1 MKRKQGIYWA
11 VLLIGLGSILGAYY
25 VLESREPRSH
35 RGPVDLETIR
45 MRFDTIEHSVNS
57 QMTEQLM
64 TLAVNAQT
72 EGKLTKEALNSLD
85 VASEQACIDDMI
97 TDHELLTLAD
107 PISRVTQGK
116 GVASRDDVRLM
127 LSR

>member
-11 VLLIGLGSILGAYY
+11 VLLISLGSIMLAYY
-25 VLESREPRSH
+25 VLESREPRYR
-35 RGPVDLETIR
+35 RGPVNLETIR
-45 MRFDTIEHSVNS
+45 MRFDSIEHSVNS

-64 TLAVNAQT
+64 SMAVTAQT
-72 EGKLTKEALNSLD
+72 EGKLTDEALRSLD
-85 VASEQACIDDMI
+85 EASERACRDDMI

-116 GVASRDDVRLM
+116 GVASRDDVRRM